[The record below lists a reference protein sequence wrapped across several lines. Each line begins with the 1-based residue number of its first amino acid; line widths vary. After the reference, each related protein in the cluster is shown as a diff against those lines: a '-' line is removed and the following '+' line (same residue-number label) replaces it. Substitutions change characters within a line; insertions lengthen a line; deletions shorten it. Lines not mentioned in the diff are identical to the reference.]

1 MIELNLPSMSC
12 GHCVRAVTEAVK
24 RVDGTARVEVDLDT
38 KQVRIESSE
47 PRERFA
53 AALVDEGYPPA

>member
-1 MIELNLPSMSC
+1 MIEMNLPAMSC
-12 GHCVRAVTEAVK
+12 GHCVRAVTDAVK
-24 RVDGTARVEVDLDT
+24 RVDGQARVDVDLET
-38 KQVRIESSE
+38 KRVRIESSV